1 MLIIL
6 KRSHFTH
13 CGRR

>member
-1 MLIIL
+1 VIL

-13 CGRR
+13 CSRR